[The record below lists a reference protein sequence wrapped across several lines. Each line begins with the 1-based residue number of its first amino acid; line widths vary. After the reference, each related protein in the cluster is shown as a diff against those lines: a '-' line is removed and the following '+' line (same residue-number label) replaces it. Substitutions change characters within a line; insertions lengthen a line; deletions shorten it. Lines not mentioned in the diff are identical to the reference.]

1 MRIALSSLL
10 FVCVI
15 TACFT
20 PRLEAQS
27 GAGIGFIYG
36 RHLDGLSV
44 RYHSLQILF
53 VRAGQSLNEDGDGF
67 YIDASFRYNHPF
79 RSWNRV
85 KFKVFGQVGR
95 ESIIPEVG
103 TVQRWRFTGGGS
115 AEVPVTRYSGTKGL
129 FLSLDVGLSIDH
141 TGCGV
146 PNSLGIRSS
155 CPFLIHLPKATNN
168 YC

>member
-1 MRIALSSLL
+1 MRYAISSLL
-10 FVCVI
+10 FISVI

-20 PRLEAQS
+20 SRLEAQS

-36 RHLDGLSV
+36 RHLGGLSV
-44 RYHSLQILF
+44 RYHSLQVLF
-53 VRAGQSLNEDGDGF
+53 VRAGQSLNEDGDDF

-115 AEVPVTRYSGTKGL
+115 AEVPLSSRSVRKGL
-129 FLSLDVGLSIDH
+129 FLSVDVGLSIDH
-141 TGCGV
+141 TGYVGF
-146 PNSLGIRSS
+146 PIAWGLGAHVH
-155 CPFLIHLPKATNN
+155 F
-168 YC
+168 